1 MWWRFR
7 KHTLAKV
14 GAIIVILFYLV
25 ALLADF
31 LAYSDPAFVE
41 AQRSLLPPHGI
52 QWIDE
57 GKFAPFV
64 YGLKGTRDPET
75 FKRVYVIDPT
85 QKYPVRLLRQ
95 GL

>member
-1 MWWRFR
+1 M
-7 KHTLAKV
+7 
-14 GAIIVILFYLV
+14 

-31 LAYSDPAFVE
+31 LAYSDPGFVE

-52 QWIDE
+52 QWIDK

-64 YGLKGTRDPET
+64 YGLKGTRDPQT

-85 QKYPVRLLRQ
+85 QKYPVRLLRR